1 MPSAGTATRTLDNF
15 APEAR
20 ALVVAA
26 QVLADERK
34 HRELEPIH
42 VLAAALSKERGTSE
56 VLARAGVDASEFN
69 AAVERALGSRPS
81 SSEPAYLA
89 AAALDLLERAEREAS
104 RERRAQVNV
113 ADVLNALTQELRGA
127 AGEVWAAFRLGPGAL
142 RPHMTA
148 LKSGERALTSST
160 VSATAGA
167 PAGTFVR
174 SLASD
179 ADGDAA
185 VVARQP
191 ELRRLLT
198 VLERQ
203 NKCHPLLVGEA
214 GVGKR
219 ALVTALARRVAA
231 GDVPTSL
238 AAARVVELQPGAFGS
253 ASRLRGE
260 GEERARKLVS
270 DLVSHKDPAILLV
283 RGLEQLFAPNSG
295 SSALVDAL
303 RPALERAELRLLATT
318 TPDGLRKIEERD
330 ASFLHELTVLEISEP
345 SEAEALEILR
355 AIGPRLSRHHRVGI
369 GEAALNAA
377 ITLARRYLRDRR
389 LPDSAIDLLDESA
402 ARKRVQLDGLP
413 EKAEA
418 ELRRLEAL
426 EAELALPVDAAH
438 ADEARRTQLQ
448 TERDDLVP
456 RVKAIREQA
465 EARRGAV
472 AAFRALKAELDAAR
486 SERAGLGNDAARVAE
501 HERKV
506 SELEARVKRAEDTA
520 SSLGASLESP
530 LVSAE
535 DVAATLAAWTGI
547 PVQRM
552 LEGETSRLLEL
563 EDRLRK
569 RVVGQDHALAALGRA
584 VRRGRMGLRDP
595 KRPIGSFLFLGPSG
609 VGKTELCKALAA
621 QLFDDERAL
630 TRLDMSEFMERHMA
644 QRLIGAPPGY
654 ADSEQGGFLTE
665 AVRRRPYSVLLFDEV
680 EKAHPDVFNLL
691 LQLLDDGRLTDGRGK
706 TADFSNTVV
715 IMTSNIGSEHV
726 LEAEPARFET
736 DEGRDA
742 LRAELLTR
750 LRQFFR
756 PELLNRIDEVLVF
769 RPLGRQQLSL
779 VVELEL
785 AQIGRLLRDRGLTL
799 RATEAAKARLV
810 ELGYEPA
817 LGARPLK
824 RVILR
829 HVQDPLAEGLLAGR
843 FAGASTVVVDA
854 EGDAIRLDA
863 EASKDPGVAS

>member
-1 MPSAGTATRTLDNF
+1 MAGTTTRTLDNF

-20 ALVVAA
+20 ALVVSA
-26 QVLADERK
+26 QALADERK

-42 VLAAALSKERGTSE
+42 VLAMALAKERSTADVLTRAGIDAGEFVAAL
-56 VLARAGVDASEFN
+56 
-69 AAVERALGSRPS
+69 ERALSARPTSR
-81 SSEPAYLA
+81 EPAYLSA
-89 AAALDLLERAEREAS
+89 ATLDLIERAEREAS
-104 RERRAQVNV
+104 RERHSEVNV

-127 AGEVWAAFRLGPGAL
+127 AGELWAAFRVGPGGL
-142 RPHMTA
+142 RQHMTA
-148 LKSGERALTSST
+148 LRSG
-160 VSATAGA
+160 GA
-167 PAGTFVR
+167 PRDVPPSGTSAAEPLTR
-174 SLASD
+174 SEDD
-179 ADGDAA
+179 ANGA
-185 VVARQP
+185 VVSRLP

-198 VLERQ
+198 VLERES
-203 NKCHPLLVGEA
+203 KCHPLLVGDV

-219 ALVTALARRVAA
+219 ALVTALSRRIAA

-238 AAARVVELQPGAFGS
+238 ASARIVELNPAALSGGA
-253 ASRLRGE
+253 RLRGE
-260 GEERARKLVS
+260 AEERARKFVAELT
-270 DLVSHKDPAILLV
+270 DAKDPRILFV
-283 RGLEQLFAPNSG
+283 RGLEQLFVQNSPLA
-295 SSALVDAL
+295 ALVDAL
-303 RPALERAELRLLATT
+303 RPVVERNELRLLATT
-318 TPDGLRKIEERD
+318 TPEGLRKIEERD
-330 ASFLHELTVLEISEP
+330 RSFLHELTLLEVTEP
-345 SEAEALEILR
+345 GEAETLEILR
-355 AIGPRLSRHHRVGI
+355 AISSRLSRHHRVAI
-369 GEAALNAA
+369 GEGALTAAMN
-377 ITLARRYLRDRR
+377 LARRYLRERR

-413 EKAEA
+413 ESDEA
-418 ELRRLEAL
+418 EVRRLEAL
-426 EAELALPVDAAH
+426 EAELALPHDPEH
-438 ADEARRTQLQ
+438 GDDARRAALDS
-448 TERDDLVP
+448 ERAALAP
-456 RVKAIREQA
+456 RVQKIREQA
-465 EARRGAV
+465 DARRGSV
-472 AAFRALKAELDAAR
+472 AAFRALKAELDA
-486 SERAGLGNDAARVAE
+486 LDAELSVAPAE
-501 HERKV
+501 
-506 SELEARVKRAEDTA
+506 KRAELERSRTELSLRVKGAEATA
-520 SSLGASLESP
+520 SSLGASVEQP

-563 EDRLRK
+563 EARLRK
-569 RVVGQDHALAALGRA
+569 RVVGQDHALEALGRA

-595 KRPIGSFLFLGPSG
+595 RRPIGSFLFLGPSG

-736 DEGRDA
+736 DDGRDA

-769 RPLGRQQLSL
+769 RPLGKRQLEL

-799 RATEAAKARLV
+799 SATDRAKARLV

-824 RVILR
+824 RTILR

-843 FAGASTVVVDA
+843 FNGASSVLVDA
-854 EGDAIRLDA
+854 DESGNLALRSEPA
-863 EASKDPGVAS
+863 AATGP